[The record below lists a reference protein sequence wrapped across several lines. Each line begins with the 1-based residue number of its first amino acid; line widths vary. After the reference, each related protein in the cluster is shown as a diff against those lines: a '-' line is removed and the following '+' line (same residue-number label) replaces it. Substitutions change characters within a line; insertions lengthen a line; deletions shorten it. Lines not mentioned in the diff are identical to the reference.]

1 MLDTW
6 YKMVYIN
13 HKHETCS
20 RKEVIKLNNAAIAKR
35 LIELRNG
42 RSREAVA
49 KACGISVSALAMYE
63 MGERIPRDDIK
74 VRLANYYNRSVSFIF
89 FAHEKHE
96 TCSSE
101 KEVV

>member
-6 YKMVYIN
+6 CKMVYIN
-13 HKHETCS
+13 YKHETCS
-20 RKEVIKLNNAAIAKR
+20 RKEVNKLNNAAIAKR

-42 RSREAVA
+42 RSRETVA
-49 KACGISVSALAMYE
+49 NACGISVSALAMYE

-74 VRLANYYNRSVSFIF
+74 VRLANYYNRSVGFIF

-96 TCSSE
+96 TCSNE
-101 KEVV
+101 KEVI